1 MEKHSKRLRAAV
13 VIGADTSEL
22 EQLFDKKLPELPI
35 KILTGAPMAEVVAAA
50 IEFAQRGDT
59 VLLAP
64 AAASM
69 DQYRDYA
76 DRGLAFQAEV
86 RKRFG
91 L

>member
-1 MEKHSKRLRAAV
+1 

-22 EQLFDKKLPELPI
+22 ERLFQEKLPELPVR
-35 KILTGAPMAEVVAAA
+35 ILTKAPMSEAVEAA
-50 IEFAQRGDT
+50 IGFAQPGDT